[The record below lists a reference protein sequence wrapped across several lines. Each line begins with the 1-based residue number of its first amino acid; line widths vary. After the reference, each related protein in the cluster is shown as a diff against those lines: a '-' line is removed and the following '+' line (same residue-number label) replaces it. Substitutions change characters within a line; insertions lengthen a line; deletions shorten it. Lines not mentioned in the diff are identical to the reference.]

1 MKIKTNVVIDGVETK
16 LNVPLKKATE
26 IQTKAK
32 IAQTNFTAEDL
43 ELRLL
48 IFDSEND
55 EQQMLLTIDI
65 VTYIT
70 KLLRKKNK
78 KKALVFLNKNKDRF
92 NPELKDLLTSTIQ
105 ENK

>member
-1 MKIKTNVVIDGVETK
+1 MKIKTNVVIDGIETK
-16 LNVPLKKATE
+16 LKMPLKKVTE

-32 IAQTNFTAEDL
+32 IAQTNSTAEDL
-43 ELRLL
+43 ELGLL
-48 IFDSEND
+48 IFDEED
-55 EQQMLLTIDI
+55 EEKQMLLNMDI

-70 KLLRKKNK
+70 KCLRTKNK
-78 KKALVFLNKNKDRF
+78 KKALIFLNKNKHRF

>member
-1 MKIKTNVVIDGVETK
+1 MKIKTNVVIDGIETK
-16 LNVPLKKATE
+16 LKVPLKKATE

-32 IAQTNFTAEDL
+32 IANTNFTAEDL

-48 IFDSEND
+48 IYDSEND
-55 EQQMLLTIDI
+55 EQQMQLNIDI

-70 KLLRKKNK
+70 KLLRKKK
-78 KKALVFLNKNKDRF
+78 SKDTLVFLNKNKDRF
-92 NPELKDLLTSTIQ
+92 NPELKDLLASTIR